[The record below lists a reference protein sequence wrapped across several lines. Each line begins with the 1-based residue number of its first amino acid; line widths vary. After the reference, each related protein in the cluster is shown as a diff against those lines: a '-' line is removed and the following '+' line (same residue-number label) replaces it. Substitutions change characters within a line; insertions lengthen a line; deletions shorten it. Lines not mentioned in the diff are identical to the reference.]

1 VVTHTHIHTRRCF
14 ELIGHP
20 HLLEEHRGPMWARIL
35 RWHYFEHPR
44 RSVENHLEALEVFGE
59 EAHFHVVQIDLFY
72 VREQQ
77 EGSYKYVYF

>member
-1 VVTHTHIHTRRCF
+1 
-14 ELIGHP
+14 
-20 HLLEEHRGPMWARIL
+20 MWARIL